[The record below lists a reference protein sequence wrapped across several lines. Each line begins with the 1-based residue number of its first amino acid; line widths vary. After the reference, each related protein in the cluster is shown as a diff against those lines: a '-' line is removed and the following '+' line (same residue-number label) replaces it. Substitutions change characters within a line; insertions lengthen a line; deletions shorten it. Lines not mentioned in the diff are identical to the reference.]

1 MRNLSKKTI
10 KHLARMALFQMD
22 PYNPIIRDIR
32 KWESMNPEFAR
43 RERWRFYY
51 VYRKILMREKIK
63 KYAQSKTLW
72 SQLRFENEYSS
83 FFNK

>member
-1 MRNLSKKTI
+1 MKNLSKKTI

-32 KWESMNPEFAR
+32 KWESMNPKLAR

-51 VYRKILMREKIK
+51 AYLRVLEQQRKGE
-63 KYAQSKTLW
+63 
-72 SQLRFENEYSS
+72 
-83 FFNK
+83 